1 MKRVIS
7 LYWPFWRALYLG
19 HIYRRKR
26 RFFDRNTS
34 AKIPCTGRSIAVR
47 RDALWVL
54 IKVCS
59 EETLDMEEIFENV
72 LDSFHI

>member
-1 MKRVIS
+1 M
-7 LYWPFWRALYLG
+7 ALYLG
-19 HIYRRKR
+19 HIYRRKG
-26 RFFDRNTS
+26 RFFDHYTS
-34 AKIPCTGRSIAVR
+34 AKIPCIGRSIAVR

-59 EETLDMEEIFENV
+59 EEALDMEEIFENV